1 MRRCEYAEARK
12 HSSVG
17 PFTGLRY
24 VIIFAGSY
32 AITVLRLRWLR
43 EDFSGPA
50 LLGKSL
56 ATALVVAGLV
66 LIGLHGSGPETET
79 SRLLP
84 LK

>member
-1 MRRCEYAEARK
+1 MDAI
-12 HSSVG
+12 
-17 PFTGLRY
+17 TGLRY

-32 AITVLRLRWLR
+32 AVTVLRPKWLR
-43 EDFSGPA
+43 EDFSGA
-50 LLGKSL
+50 VLFGKSL

-66 LIGLHGSGPETET
+66 LIGLHGSSLETQT